1 MRGRKNMLKKL
12 LQLMEENNK
21 MLKQVISY
29 INYKELCKN
38 SDDFDDFIRNV
49 LANVISNPKNK

>member
-1 MRGRKNMLKKL
+1 MLKKL
-12 LQLMEENNK
+12 LQLTEENNK

-49 LANVISNPKNK
+49 LANVLSNPKNK